1 MNPWKRVIVQ
11 RVAKSKMRQELL
23 VGGVV
28 SLTTVD
34 YPGHLASVVFLQ
46 GCPWRCAYC
55 HNQHLQSIL
64 PAESL
69 PWEDIL
75 QLLKTRKGFI
85 EAVVFSG
92 GEPLMQESLGDAISD
107 VKSLGFKVGLHTSGS
122 FPERLA
128 KIVCSLDWVGLD
140 IKTTFKE
147 YAQVINVPDQGE
159 LAKRSLEILIASNID
174 FEVRMTLY
182 ESISTSSIVEALKE
196 ISEMGVKQVVLQK
209 CRDKNEKVVEHPIF
223 SDKILLEEMSKY
235 FDSLSIR
242 C

>member
-1 MNPWKRVIVQ
+1 MSQ
-11 RVAKSKMRQELL
+11 RVTVRGAAKNKMRQELL
-23 VGGVV
+23 IGGVV

-75 QLLKTRKGFI
+75 HLLKTRKGFI
-85 EAVVFSG
+85 DAVVFSG
-92 GEPLMQESLGDAISD
+92 GEPLMQSALGDAISD
-107 VKSLGFKVGLHTSGS
+107 VKDLGLKVGLHTAGS
-122 FPERLA
+122 FPERFA
-128 KIVCSLDWVGLD
+128 KIVPFLDWVGFD
-140 IKTTFKE
+140 VKNTFRE
-147 YAQVINVPDQGE
+147 YDKVVNVSDQGK

-182 ESISTSSIVEALKE
+182 ELISTSSIVEALKE

-223 SDKILLEEMSKY
+223 SDKILLEELSKY
-235 FDSLSIR
+235 FDSLSVR

>member
-1 MNPWKRVIVQ
+1 
-11 RVAKSKMRQELL
+11 MRQELL

-28 SLTTVD
+28 SLTMVD
-34 YPGHLASVVFLQ
+34 YPGYLATAIFLQ
-46 GCPWRCAYC
+46 GCPWRCVYC

-75 QLLKTRKGFI
+75 NLLKSRKGFV

-92 GEPLMQESLGDAISD
+92 GEPLMQTALSEAIMD
-107 VKSLGFKVGLHTSGS
+107 VKNMGFKVGMHTSGS

-128 KIVCSLDWVGLD
+128 KIVPFLDWVGFD
-140 IKTTFKE
+140 VKNAFRE
-147 YAQVINVPDQGE
+147 YDKIVNVRDQGI

-174 FEVRMTLY
+174 FEVRMTLH
-182 ESISTSSIVEALKE
+182 ESIATSSIVEVLKE

-223 SDKILLEEMSKY
+223 SDRILLEELSKY
-235 FDSLSIR
+235 FDSLSVR
-242 C
+242 G